1 MEALD
6 PRLMVG
12 WATEADML
20 NGAALENP
28 WEPMDIVGVI
38 TWPDNSLHA

>member
-12 WATEADML
+12 GATEADML
-20 NGAALENP
+20 NGAALERP
-28 WEPMDIVGVI
+28 WEPMDIDVVI
-38 TWPDNSLHA
+38 TWPDDCLDA